1 MAEDLV
7 SPTEAAEIAG
17 CHHDTIRRAIQV
29 GSLKAKK
36 IGNVWIIKT
45 ADLQEWI
52 QAGMPNRR
60 RKSVT
65 RKKDDQLQP
74 DEAGQSH
81 ES

>member
-1 MAEDLV
+1 MADELV

-45 ADLQEWI
+45 VDLQEWI

-60 RKSVT
+60 RKPTSD
-65 RKKDDQLQP
+65 KGEHQPQP

-81 ES
+81 DN

>member
-1 MAEDLV
+1 MAEELV

-45 ADLQEWI
+45 VDLQEWI

-60 RKSVT
+60 RKPVT
-65 RKKDDQLQP
+65 QANMDQPQP
-74 DEAGQSH
+74 SDVGQEHDS
-81 ES
+81 